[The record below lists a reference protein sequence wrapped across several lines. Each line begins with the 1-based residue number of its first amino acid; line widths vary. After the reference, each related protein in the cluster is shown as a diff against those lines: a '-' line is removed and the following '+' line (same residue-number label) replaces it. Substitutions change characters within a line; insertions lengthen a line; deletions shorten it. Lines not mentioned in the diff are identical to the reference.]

1 MECPFCAEI
10 IKSEALV
17 CKFCTRDLRMVR
29 PVIVEIQ
36 TTIADIRR
44 LRRELNAARWRLA
57 FASHPIGF
65 VAGGACFYIILPTA
79 FLLIAHYATVFWF
92 DLPELYLRLASVAVP
107 LLFGLGMFAVHRA
120 RAAWAF
126 AAGAITAVIS
136 VSIML
141 RIVASVDHVPVLPT
155 SARDWRETM
164 EYALSIA
171 LAYGS
176 GNVLGLTIF
185 RLLPTRTPSV
195 GQPSRAALAIAR
207 VLGHDVGPNA
217 LRRRAR
223 RVQNFLKTLMPLT
236 GLLISGGASLYTGL
250 KNLFGN

>member
-1 MECPFCAEI
+1 MECPFCAEV

-17 CKFCTRDLRMVR
+17 CKFCTRDLRLVR
-29 PVIVEIQ
+29 PVMAEIQ
-36 TTIADIRR
+36 AAITDIRR
-44 LRRELNAARWRLA
+44 LRRELNAARWQLA
-57 FASHPIGF
+57 FTSHPVRF
-65 VAGGACFYIILPTA
+65 VAGGACFYILLPTA
-79 FLLIAHYATVFWF
+79 LLLMAHYVILFRL
-92 DLPELYLRLASVAVP
+92 DLPELDLRIVSVVIP
-107 LLFGLGMFAVHRA
+107 LLFGLGMFVLHRA
-120 RAAWAF
+120 RAGWAF
-126 AAGAITAVIS
+126 AGGAITAAIS
-136 VSIML
+136 VSAML
-141 RIVASVDHVPVLPT
+141 CVVAAIDRVPVLPA
-155 SARDWRETM
+155 SARDWRETL

-171 LAYGS
+171 LAYGA

-185 RLLPTRTPSV
+185 RLLPTRASS

-207 VLGHDVGPNA
+207 MLGHDIGPNA